1 MLLRLPLAL
10 VGWDREEQIVKLPLF
25 KKFRERSDMPFCNF
39 RAALQV
45 CSPHR
50 STLLQ
55 NQHLH
60 VPEVQ
65 DDRCASMPRA
75 TAAQGAHERHFMG
88 RHVRQA
94 QALGGTCVPSER
106 QQLVWEAS
114 KHVESICC
122 AWTPG

>member
-1 MLLRLPLAL
+1 MEGRIENSVLAYRMLLRLPLAL

-55 NQHLH
+55 FQHST
-60 VPEVQ
+60 P
-65 DDRCASMPRA
+65 RFACARD
-75 TAAQGAHERHFMG
+75 QR
-88 RHVRQA
+88 
-94 QALGGTCVPSER
+94 
-106 QQLVWEAS
+106 
-114 KHVESICC
+114 
-122 AWTPG
+122 